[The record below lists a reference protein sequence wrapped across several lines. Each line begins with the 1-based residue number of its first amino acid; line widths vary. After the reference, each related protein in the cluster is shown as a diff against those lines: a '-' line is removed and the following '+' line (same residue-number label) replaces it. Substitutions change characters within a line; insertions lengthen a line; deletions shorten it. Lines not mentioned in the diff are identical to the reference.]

1 MILDS
6 VVVRFAGGSCAQD
19 SVRYVLSLETDH

>member
-6 VVVRFAGGSCAQD
+6 DVVRFADGSCAQD
-19 SVRYVLSLETDH
+19 AVRYVLSLETDH